1 MREISANTFKNIQDE
16 HDEDFG
22 ESIKAEEAIET
33 YISDNMLHWSLPQLE
48 NIVDEKKRQRY
59 FIILNTIT
67 VMEEIYLIL

>member
-48 NIVDEKKRQRY
+48 NIVDEKRGKD
-59 FIILNTIT
+59 ILL
-67 VMEEIYLIL
+67 Y